1 MTVSISET
9 NYLFN
14 ACQLRSEESTRDNY
28 AADLQRSLK
37 REVST
42 PELAHQFFQSTYPTN
57 GMKDICRGIFRRLKQ
72 GDASNEPSVYRLGSG
87 FGGGKTHTLIALA
100 GAARHPQLVREGETT
115 VPIEYAPEEPVRLAT
130 FTGENS
136 DVERGALMPGSS
148 GVRAKSLIGQIAW
161 QLGGEVAF
169 NEFRTYDENL
179 TSPGSEDI
187 RRLLGEWPCLIL
199 VDELVQW
206 LDRLENSE
214 PAASLPNVR
223 TLFSSLTQAVE
234 TCPNAVLV
242 ITTPDP
248 ASDAYRKATHHA
260 LDILSDVDSVFA
272 RISHQTIPSDPP
284 DLPAILRRRL
294 FSHVDEAAKAEV
306 SAAYADLCQRSSA
319 FIAPPPQDRTTL
331 QWFQENYP
339 LHPDTLRVIIERI
352 ASNDNFQNTRGILRL
367 LGMTAHYIKN
377 SGQGNG
383 TFLIHP
389 HHIDPANTG
398 IHAELTTRIERGEF
412 ESAIVADITGPE
424 STAARIDETRP
435 TRPARRLARAALL
448 ASLAP
453 IGSARGATA
462 GELVRAVITPFDEDP
477 SVVANAITEFRN
489 NALYVNDDPGVTGI
503 QFTTIPNLN
512 RMLLERRNSLTA
524 AEIDQRVKR
533 AITDCFTMPLQ
544 RSQNHMQAAVFPSG
558 ADIPD
563 SPDSISLGVINYEW
577 FTQKDDGLSQALS
590 NFYRNSPAG
599 GGQSPRQYKNN
610 FVVLVADHD
619 GSGDMERH
627 ARRYL
632 AARYIKDNPPES
644 LQKHQLQSLD
654 SELSSA
660 EKDLFIRIQR
670 LYVNLYYPS
679 TDHPISN
686 DTLMTRVLIS
696 PEVASEKPG
705 EGQYAVLRTLA
716 NQRKLITLETAELD
730 PESYWKGR
738 SNLRHG
744 KVRLV
749 SLREEFAREPSN
761 YMLLNKGVADALL
774 HNALGWKAIA
784 IQTGAGQIITERY
797 ELVRTDDPEAWV
809 YLRDDACP
817 HCLRH
822 KDECRCGREEPQLC
836 PLCGREQ
843 HPGKCEVKLPQPT
856 LLEAAPFS
864 SGLEPQPLNVLAA
877 QLRRHMEEH
886 NLTAGDIANVTFGGD
901 KADFISFFGTF
912 LGQSCK
918 ASVSYILGRGNDLS
932 LTVRDMDMA
941 EWSSVLRR
949 IAPALEQLNDSR
961 IMEASVNIPGDGN
974 QPELLD
980 RLLIDLPKN
989 RVAGL
994 EATFRPRSEE
1004 RPYGG

>member
-1 MTVSISET
+1 MTFNISPS
-9 NYLFN
+9 NHLFN

-28 AADLQRSLK
+28 AADLQRSLQG
-37 REVST
+37 ELST
-42 PELAHQFFQSTYPTN
+42 PESAQQFFQSTYPTN
-57 GMKDICRGIFRRLKQ
+57 GMKDICRGIFSRLKQ

-100 GAARHPQLVREGETT
+100 GAARHPRLILEGETT
-115 VPIEYAPEEPVRLAT
+115 VPTKYAPAEPVRLAA

-136 DVERGALMPGSS
+136 DVERGALMPGSG

-161 QLGGEVAF
+161 QLGGEAAF
-169 NEFRTYDENL
+169 NEFSTYDENL

-187 RRLLGEWPCLIL
+187 RRFLGERPCLIL

-206 LDRLENSE
+206 IDRVENSGL
-214 PAASLPNVR
+214 ASSLPNVR
-223 TLFSSLTQAVE
+223 TLFSSLAQAAE

-248 ASDAYRKATHHA
+248 ASDAYKKATQHA

-294 FSHVDEAAKAEV
+294 FSHVDEAARAAV

-319 FIAPPPQDRTTL
+319 LIAPPPQDRTTL

-367 LGMTAHYIKN
+367 MGMTAHYLKN
-377 SGQGNG
+377 SGQGEG
-383 TFLIHP
+383 TLLIHP

-412 ESAIVADITGPE
+412 ESAIVADVTGPE

-453 IGSARGATA
+453 IGTARGATP

-477 SVVANAITEFRN
+477 SVVANAVTEIRN
-489 NALYVNDDPGVTGI
+489 SALYVNDDPGVTGI
-503 QFTTIPNLN
+503 QFTTVPNLN

-524 AEIDQRVKR
+524 SEIDQRVKR
-533 AITDCFTMPLQ
+533 AIADCFTMPRQ

-563 SPDSISLGVINYEW
+563 NPDSIGLGVINYEW
-577 FTQKDDGLSQALS
+577 FTQKDDGLLQALS

-619 GSGDMERH
+619 GSGDVERH
-627 ARRYL
+627 ARRCL

-644 LQKHQLQSLD
+644 LQTHQLQSLD
-654 SELSSA
+654 TELSSA
-660 EKDLFIRIQR
+660 EKDLFIAIQR

-686 DTLMTRVLIS
+686 DTLMHRVLIS

-705 EGQYAVLRTLA
+705 EGQYAVMQTLA
-716 NQRKLITLETAELD
+716 SRRKLITLETADLD
-730 PESYWKGR
+730 PASYWKRR
-738 SNLRHG
+738 SNLLRG
-744 KVRLV
+744 KVGLV
-749 SLREEFAREPSN
+749 SLKEEFAREPSN
-761 YMLLNKGVADALL
+761 YMLLNNGVADALL
-774 HNALGWKAIA
+774 RNALVRGAIV
-784 IQTGAGQIITERY
+784 IQTGAGQTVTEGK
-797 ELVRTDDPEAWV
+797 ELLRTDDPEAWV
-809 YLRDDACP
+809 YLRDHACP
-817 HCLRH
+817 DCLRH
-822 KDECRCGREEPQLC
+822 GDDCRCGKEEPQLC
-836 PLCGREQ
+836 PLCGKEQ
-843 HPGKCEVKLPQPT
+843 HPGQCEASQPQPS
-856 LLEAAPFS
+856 LFQAAPAFN
-864 SGLEPQPLNVLAA
+864 SGLEPRPLNVLAA
-877 QLRRHMEEH
+877 EMRRHMEQH
-886 NLTAGDIANVTFGGD
+886 NLTAADIANVTLGGD
-901 KADFISFFGTF
+901 KADFINFLSTV

-918 ASVSYILGRGNDLS
+918 ATVSYDLRRGNDLS
-932 LTVRDMDMA
+932 LAIRDMDMA
-941 EWSSVLRR
+941 EWSGVLAR
-949 IAPALEQLNDSR
+949 IAPALERLNDAR
-961 IMEASVNIPGDGN
+961 TMGASVNIPGGGN
-974 QPELLD
+974 QPEQLD
-980 RLLIDLPKN
+980 RLLGQLPGSH
-989 RVAGL
+989 VAGM
-994 EATFRPRSEE
+994 EATFKPRSTE
-1004 RPYGG
+1004 